1 MKAVAVKPGIAGSAR
16 LMDFPN
22 PAPGPQDVMVRMLQ
36 VGICSTDTEII
47 AGLYGQAPKGA
58 ESLIIGHESLGQVQS
73 VGDSINHFQVG
84 DYVAATVRRP
94 DDCFTCLRGEMDM
107 CLKGNYTERGI
118 KGQHGFM
125 AEYYSEA
132 PEHLVAIPESL
143 SRVGVLT
150 EPLSIVEKA
159 VYHAFK
165 IQERM
170 QWEPS
175 RAVVFGAG
183 PIGILA
189 SAILSSRGLDTYT
202 VAREPTG
209 TPRDQLLRRMNVTYL
224 DINQDPIASL
234 AAKLGNIDIIV
245 EATGNSSVAF
255 QAMSILGTN
264 GVLCLTGVSAGDKKI
279 EVPSDTL
286 NLGIVLGNKTI
297 FGTVNSNKRDWLRAV
312 QDLELFETL
321 WPGVMSSLIT
331 RRTSLDNFDAALGR
345 QPGDIKVVIEN

>member
-1 MKAVAVKPGIAGSAR
+1 
-16 LMDFPN
+16 
-22 PAPGPQDVMVRMLQ
+22 
-36 VGICSTDTEII
+36 
-47 AGLYGQAPKGA
+47 
-58 ESLIIGHESLGQVQS
+58 
-73 VGDSINHFQVG
+73 
-84 DYVAATVRRP
+84 
-94 DDCFTCLRGEMDM
+94 
-107 CLKGNYTERGI
+107 
-118 KGQHGFM
+118 
-125 AEYYSEA
+125 
-132 PEHLVAIPESL
+132 
-143 SRVGVLT
+143 
-150 EPLSIVEKA
+150 
-159 VYHAFK
+159 
-165 IQERM
+165 
-170 QWEPS
+170 
-175 RAVVFGAG
+175 
-183 PIGILA
+183 LA

-202 VAREPTG
+202 VAREPTD

-234 AAKLGNIDIIV
+234 PAKLGNIDIII
-245 EATGNSSVAF
+245 EATGTSSVAF

-279 EVPSDTL
+279 EIPSDAL